1 MSAHSYVRC
10 WLHIIWGTRDEEKIL
25 TQIARKRLSKYLYD
39 YAEKKGIYMKINFIS
54 PEHVHALI
62 DLPTHLSIEEV
73 FHLLKGSSSSWI
85 NQSDLLNKKFAWAK
99 GYAGFSVSHSK
110 VHEVENFIANQEE
123 RHWKMTFT
131 EEFERLIQKH
141 ELVIYK
147 EN

>member
-39 YAEKKGIYMKINFIS
+39 YAEKKGIYMKINFIN